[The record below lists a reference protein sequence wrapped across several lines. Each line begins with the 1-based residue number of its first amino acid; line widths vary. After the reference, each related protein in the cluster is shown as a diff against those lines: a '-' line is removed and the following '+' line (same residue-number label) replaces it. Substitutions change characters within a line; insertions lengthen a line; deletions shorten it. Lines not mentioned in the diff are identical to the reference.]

1 MLALFRN
8 PRLARRK
15 SNSTSSVELS
25 ERKLEKV
32 LNALSLPVREAES
45 DRVVRR
51 VRVQAV
57 VKFQPFLHGRYG
69 RARSAKI
76 HDISAEGVAVILN
89 RPAPI
94 GMQFK
99 LLVPRRFRRSI
110 EVLCTVRH
118 CRAEGERFIVGAEYG
133 VSWLET
139 VGALIGPT
147 KMSEAIARRAWE
159 EAATAEAA

>member
-1 MLALFRN
+1 MLSLFRN
-8 PRLARRK
+8 R
-15 SNSTSSVELS
+15 NSQSHSVPSSAVELS
-25 ERKLEKV
+25 DRKLQKV
-32 LNALSLPVREAES
+32 IDALSLPVVDAES
-45 DRVVRR
+45 DRLVRR
-51 VRVQAV
+51 VRIQAA
-57 VKFQPFLHGRYG
+57 VKFQPFLHGRKG

-118 CRAEGERFIVGAEYG
+118 CRADGERFIIGAEYG

-139 VGALIGPT
+139 VGALVGPT
-147 KMSEAIARRAWE
+147 KMSEAIAKRAWE
-159 EAATAEAA
+159 EAALAEAA